1 MLMYFKVGNYKS
13 IKEPV
18 TISFVATSV
27 TEHQESNV
35 MEKGKL
41 KLLKSVLLYGPNA
54 SGKSKILD
62 AFTTYRQLIL
72 RSTAT
77 HSTTLLPVVPFR
89 YSLGTPE
96 QPSSFE
102 AEFIINNKRY
112 RYGFEADRVK
122 VSSEWLLEV
131 KATTEAYIFLRM
143 GQEFKVNYK
152 KFANAEDLEQ
162 RCNPN
167 ALFLSVGDQWNVDLA
182 KDIYRWFDG
191 MYNISSLS
199 DIQQQSRTNELIE
212 NPEYKQII
220 NEMMRHADLG
230 INSIYVVRTK
240 ADRNEDYYTYLA
252 TEPETVYA
260 IHNVYDEEGNIAG
273 TTAMQMEYNESE
285 GTKKFYNI
293 LGSLLYAVKNGYF
306 VVIDEIDARFHTLLT
321 KAIIR
326 LFNSAEVK
334 TGAQLF
340 AVSHDTAVMDNELLR
355 RDQIYLVEKNNFSAT
370 QAVNLI
376 EYKSARKETPISKNY
391 LEGRYGGIPFI
402 ENLENFLNNGEG
414 TKE

>member
-1 MLMYFKVGNYKS
+1 MLVYFKVGNYKS

-18 TISFVATSV
+18 TISFAATSV
-27 TEHQESNV
+27 TEHLESNV
-35 MEKGKL
+35 MDRGKL
-41 KLLKSVLLYGPNA
+41 RLLKSILLYGPNA
-54 SGKSKILD
+54 SGKSNILD
-62 AFTTYRQLIL
+62 AFITYRQLIL
-72 RSTAT
+72 SSTQT
-77 HSTTLLPVVPFR
+77 NSTRLLPVLPFR
-89 YSLGTPE
+89 YSLDTPE

-112 RYGFEADRVK
+112 RYGFDADRIEI
-122 VSSEWLLEV
+122 SSEWLLEV

-143 GQEFKVNYK
+143 GQEFKVDYR
-152 KFANAEDLEQ
+152 KFVNAEGLEQ

-167 ALFLSVGDQWNVDLA
+167 ALFLSVSDQWNVVLA
-182 KDIYRWFDG
+182 KDIYKWFYG
-191 MYNISSLS
+191 MYNISGLS

-212 NPEYKQII
+212 DPEYKRII
-220 NEMMRHADLG
+220 NNMMRHADLG
-230 INSIYVVRTK
+230 INSIDVVRTK
-240 ADRNEDYYTYLA
+240 VDRDEDYLKYLA
-252 TEPETVYA
+252 TEAETVYT
-260 IHNVYDEEGNIAG
+260 IHNVYDGNGNIAA
-273 TTAMQMEYNESE
+273 TAAMSMEHNESE

-306 VVIDEIDARFHTLLT
+306 VVIDEIDARFHSLLT

-355 RDQIYLVEKNNFSAT
+355 RDQIYLVEKNNFAAT
-370 QAVNLI
+370 QAVNLV

-402 ENLENFLNNGEG
+402 DNLENFLNNGEG
-414 TKE
+414 AKK

>member
-1 MLMYFKVGNYKS
+1 MLVYFKVRNYKS
-13 IKEPV
+13 IKEQV
-18 TISFVATSV
+18 TISFAATSV

-62 AFTTYRQLIL
+62 AFVTYRQLIL
-72 RSTAT
+72 GSTLT
-77 HSTTLLPVVPFR
+77 HSTRLLPMFPFK
-89 YSLGTPE
+89 YSLDTLE

-102 AEFIINNKRY
+102 SEFIIDNKRY

-122 VSSEWLLEV
+122 VISEWLLEV
-131 KATTEAYIFLRM
+131 KATTESYIFLRM

-152 KFANAEDLEQ
+152 KFVNAENLEQ

-167 ALFLSVGDQWNVDLA
+167 ALFLSVGDQWNVELA
-182 KDIYRWFDG
+182 KDIYKWFDG
-191 MYNISSLS
+191 MYNISGLS
-199 DIQQQSRTNELIE
+199 DIQHQSRTNELIE
-212 NPEYKQII
+212 NPEYREII
-220 NEMMRHADLG
+220 NNMMRHADLG
-230 INSIYVVRTK
+230 INSIDVVRSK
-240 ADRNEDYYTYLA
+240 VDWNEEYFKNIP
-252 TEPETVYA
+252 TESETVYA
-260 IHNVYDEEGNIAG
+260 IHNVYDGDGNITA
-273 TTAMQMEYNESE
+273 TTAMHMEQNESE

-306 VVIDEIDARFHTLLT
+306 VVIDEMDARFHTLLT

-355 RDQIYLVEKNNFSAT
+355 RDQIYLVEKNNVAAT
-370 QAVNLI
+370 QAVNLV

-402 ENLENFLNNGEG
+402 DNLENFLNNGEG
-414 TKE
+414 TEE